1 MGSCLRY
8 GCTTEEQKKVYIGKE
23 ENLAIKTLNYRN
35 YINSIAY
42 LLASNVDNDG
52 FYIPS
57 VITFKQR
64 GKRYNE
70 FSKLGNIINLMIS
83 YAREFSIENVS
94 NLSCVY
100 MILNMKMSLLDT
112 VLDHYKYDDYK
123 FDIFDGEN
131 IYHISTAE
139 KAKLLDAIRK
149 ITEEIDLLNRYK
161 EEVLGETIPAEKTEK
176 ERKREIY

>member
-1 MGSCLRY
+1 MGSYLRF
-8 GCTTEEQKKVYIGKE
+8 GVTTEEQKKIYIGKE
-23 ENLAIKTLNYRN
+23 EDLAIKSLNYKN

-42 LLASNVDNDG
+42 LLASNVNNDG

-70 FSKLGNIINLMIS
+70 FSKLGNIINLMRS
-83 YAREFSIENVS
+83 YAVEFSIENVS

-100 MILNMKMSLLDT
+100 MILNMKIDLLNT

-123 FDIFDGEN
+123 FDFDGEN
-131 IYHISTAE
+131 NYHISAAE
-139 KAKLLDAIRK
+139 RSKLLDAIRK
-149 ITEEIDLLNRYK
+149 ITEELDLLNRYK
-161 EEVLGETIPAEKTEK
+161 EEVLGETIPAEKTEE